1 MRAALAYNDAM
12 AAYRFA
18 TAHPLVPERFT
29 LAVDLISAWE
39 LPVVTWIPMPALDED
54 LELVHT
60 REYIESVKAASI
72 DPDTVDRYAYG
83 LGLGDTPAF
92 AGMHEAAALAVGGT
106 IAALE
111 GVLGHLAEKT
121 FNPAG
126 GLHHAMA
133 DHASGFCIYNDC
145 AVAIERVTRLH
156 PGLRVAYVDIDAH
169 HGDGVEAAF
178 ADRSDV
184 LTCSIHESGQYL
196 FPGTGAARDIGTGT
210 GRGFALNVPLPP
222 DAGPECFEF
231 ALAEAVE
238 PAVRAFAPD
247 VIVAQLGG
255 DSYALDPLTHLAQTV
270 AGHSACV
277 RRIVAL
283 ADDVADGKLAA
294 TGGGGY
300 EPFSAV
306 PRMWASAMA
315 ILARVDVPDALPTAW
330 LERANEARR
339 AASGAVPAVMRTYDE
354 PFEPLSENLRA
365 EALRLTEIAVA
376 LARRTSPLLD
386 GK

>member
-1 MRAALAYNDAM
+1 MRAALAYDDAM

-18 TAHPLVPERFT
+18 TVHPMLPERFT
-29 LAVDLISAWE
+29 LAVELIGAWE
-39 LPVVTWIPMPALDED
+39 LPVATWVPMAALDED
-54 LELVHT
+54 LELFHT
-60 REYIESVKAASI
+60 RGYVEAVKAASV
-72 DPDTVDRYAYG
+72 DPESVERYAYG

-106 IAALE
+106 VAAVE
-111 GVLGHLAEKT
+111 GVLDRLAEKT
-121 FNPAG
+121 FSPAG

-133 DHASGFCIYNDC
+133 DRASGFCIYNDC
-145 AVAIERVTRLH
+145 AVAIERATRLH

-178 ADRSDV
+178 VDRSDV

-210 GRGFALNVPLPP
+210 GAGFALNVPLPP

-238 PAVRAFAPD
+238 PAVRAFGPD
-247 VIVAQLGG
+247 LIVAQLGA

-283 ADDVADGKLAA
+283 ADEVAGGKLAA

-315 ILARVDVPDALPTAW
+315 ILAGVEVPDSLPEAW
-330 LERANEARR
+330 LKRAEEARH
-339 AASGAVPAVMRTYDE
+339 AAGSAAPAVTRTYDE

-365 EALRLTEIAVA
+365 EAMRLTEAAVA
-376 LARRTSPLLD
+376 TARKASPLLE
-386 GK
+386 G